1 LKSSR
6 AKNPINFSNF
16 LYQNFYSK
24 TYLSSLGGKNLSYR
38 LTKVVPVHG
47 CSCKL
52 PQYQLGALLEK
63 AGLSEGFGEEV
74 LAGPWENS
82 SVIKIA
88 DGIAVL
94 NTLDFFTPMVDEP
107 EIQGRIT
114 GSNVTSDIYT
124 LAVTKI
130 ASVLTIMAY
139 PENMPDEIAVGMLK
153 GLGDFCREMGIP
165 VVGGH
170 TIRNPWPI
178 IGGAATGIGDPEK
191 IVYTRGAQVGDKL
204 FLTKPLG
211 IAPAMAA
218 YRLRKDE
225 EGKELLADVPEDLV
239 DAAVDGAINS
249 MITSNKPVAEAMQR
263 VPVHAATDITGF
275 GLKGHAANIA
285 MLSNVDIVINQLP
298 VFRGTPMLTEVF
310 GYPLFT
316 GESKETAGG
325 ILVAV
330 GKADADD
337 LLSELDK
344 RKVPHWEVGYV
355 KEGNG
360 VVNVL
365 KDAKVTEA

>member
-1 LKSSR
+1 V
-6 AKNPINFSNF
+6 N
-16 LYQNFYSK
+16 
-24 TYLSSLGGKNLSYR
+24 YR
-38 LTKVVPVHG
+38 LTKAVPVHG

-52 PQYQLGALLEK
+52 PQYQLGDLLDQ
-63 AGLSEGFGEEV
+63 AGLTGGFSEEV

-82 SVIKIA
+82 SVVKIA

-124 LAVTKI
+124 LGVTKI
-130 ASVLTIMAY
+130 AAILSIMAF
-139 PENMPDEIAVGMLK
+139 PENMPTELAVGMLK
-153 GLGDFCREMGIP
+153 GLGDFCREIGAP
-165 VVGGH
+165 VLGGH

-191 IVYTRGAQVGDKL
+191 IIYTKGSKPGDRL

-218 YRLRKDE
+218 YRLRKEE
-225 EGKELLADVPEDLV
+225 EGKELLSGVPEDLV
-239 DAAVDGAINS
+239 DTAINQAIAG
-249 MITSNKPVAEAMQR
+249 MITSNKPVAEAMQQ

-275 GLKGHAANIA
+275 GLKGHAENMA
-285 MLSNVDIVINQLP
+285 MLGKVDIVIDNLW
-298 VFRGTPMLTEVF
+298 VIRGTPVLTDIF
-310 GYPLFT
+310 GYPLLS

-325 ILVAV
+325 MLIAV
-330 GKADADD
+330 SKEDADD
-337 LLSELDK
+337 LQSELDK
-344 RKVPHWEVGYV
+344 RKVRYCEVGYV
-355 KEGNG
+355 KAGNG
-360 VVNVL
+360 TVNVL